1 MKKLPQEYLYLVVEK
16 FDQKPSTTA
25 MIVWSRP
32 PLKSLDYRLNLL
44 SDGTI
49 NAQKYCWKK
58 TVSRFSRSAQIPSCT
73 IVHCVSAPFATQ
85 VSVHTSTLLKP
96 ECCPSPTITTENMTN
111 VTVIVFFASFLSIVY
126 TTRLQ

>member
-1 MKKLPQEYLYLVVEK
+1 MSAKSK
-16 FDQKPSTTA
+16 TTA
-25 MIVWSRP
+25 IKIRSRP
-32 PLKSLDYRLNLL
+32 PFKSLDYRLNLL

-58 TVSRFSRSAQIPSCT
+58 SGSRFSGAAQIPSCT

-126 TTRLQ
+126 TTRPQ